1 MLRSVFA
8 AALAVLV
15 IGAIAPSPA
24 CASTSEID
32 RVLVIVNDEVI
43 TESEFRERYRG
54 VLRDLASRG
63 GEPPPRDLLRRQ
75 VLERMINDRIQ
86 LQVAKRLGITVSD
99 EMVEEALRNVARGNR
114 MSVEELQTKVASEG
128 LTFDSLRE
136 HFRQQLTI
144 RSLLEREIQ
153 ARVDV
158 TDEELEAF
166 LASQASQ
173 TPGAE
178 YNVSHILIRLPK
190 SATGEEIEAAR
201 ARAEEVLQELRD
213 GLDFRKAIL
222 SYSQANDALEGGNL
236 GWRKPG
242 QLPALFLDA
251 LEPLKPG
258 EFTDILRSPNGFH
271 ILHLNDVRGASGAVV
286 SETHA
291 RHILI
296 KTDAFI
302 SVQEAVRRLQE
313 IRNRIENG
321 EDFAELARAHSDDT
335 VSSVNGG
342 DLGWVQ
348 PGETIRPFESTMDDL
363 QVGELSQPVRTPYG
377 VHLIQVLDRRKTKV
391 GEEFDRNK
399 ARQELRARKAEE
411 RYEQWLRQLRDESY
425 VKLVP
430 HESSTV
436 QNQQ

>member
-1 MLRSVFA
+1 MFREAASCVV
-8 AALAVLV
+8 AALLLV
-15 IGAIAPSPA
+15 GSLLTLQAQAA
-24 CASTSEID
+24 DID

-43 TESEFRERYRG
+43 TESEFAERLRG
-54 VLRDLASRG
+54 VLRDLNSREG
-63 GEPPPRDLLRRQ
+63 SLPDRELLQRQ

-86 LQVAKRLGITVSD
+86 MQIASRLGVTVTDQMLDAAMQSI
-99 EMVEEALRNVARGNR
+99 AKNNGLTIP
-114 MSVEELQTKVASEG
+114 ELQEKVRKEG

-136 HFRQQLTI
+136 HVRQQMTI
-144 RSLLEREIQ
+144 RSLVEREIH

-158 TDEELEAF
+158 SDEEVEAF
-166 LASQASQ
+166 LASNGGQAS
-173 TPGAE
+173 PRE

-190 SATGEEIEAAR
+190 SATGDEIDKAR
-201 ARAEEVLQELRD
+201 SSAEEVLQKLRK
-213 GLDFRKAIL
+213 GLEFRKAVL

-251 LEPLKPG
+251 LKPLKTG

-271 ILHLNDVRGASGAVV
+271 ILYVNALRGETGGKIA
-286 SETHA
+286 ETHV

-302 SVQEAVRRLQE
+302 SNAEAIRRLQD
-313 IRNRIENG
+313 IHDRIVSG
-321 EDFAELARAHSDDT
+321 EDFAELAKAHSDDPL
-335 VSSVNGG
+335 SSANGG

-348 PGETIRPFESTMDDL
+348 QGETVRAFEAVMNAL
-363 QVGELSQPVRTPYG
+363 PINQLSEPVTTPYG
-377 VHLIQVLDRRKTKV
+377 VHLVQVLERRV
-391 GEEFDRNK
+391 RDMGEQFDQNK
-399 ARQELRARKAEE
+399 ARQQLRARKAEE

-430 HESSTV
+430 RET
-436 QNQQ
+436 Q